1 MRKKHDFLNSYLGS
15 AASSLED
22 WTPQLILKILLALEV
37 LLLALPTLP
46 FAEVCVAPPASP
58 EWSSPLLL
66 PAVTV
71 SESASQ
77 LA

>member
-1 MRKKHDFLNSYLGS
+1 MRKKHNFLNCYLVS

-37 LLLALPTLP
+37 LLLALPMLP
-46 FAEVCVAPPASP
+46 SAEVCVAPPASP
-58 EWSSPLLL
+58 EWPSPLLI
-66 PAVTV
+66 PSDTG